1 MSTPPCKVEAFRVL
15 FVDQSA
21 ELGGAELSLIEVLA
35 QLPFSASVLLFEDGK
50 LVGRL
55 AQAGVAVEV
64 VGSAVARIEVR
75 RESGILAAARSLPAV
90 LALAWSVAKRAR
102 GYDLIYANSQKA
114 FVVCALSTL
123 IVRRKLVWHLHD
135 ILTAEHFG
143 RFLRRFAVRLANW
156 RADWVIAN
164 SQATAAAFEN
174 LGGGARRLSVVHQGI
189 DEAPF
194 AAVSRDEVA
203 ALRTELGVGPARKLL
218 GVFGRLAAWK
228 GQAVFLQALALVPD
242 AIGVIVGDALFGE
255 DEYARELYRLVETL
269 GLTDRVKFLGFR
281 SDVPALMSAMDVIVH
296 SSVAPEPF
304 GRVVVE
310 GMLSGRPVIAS
321 AAGGVLEII
330 EDGRSGF
337 LYEPGNAQAL
347 AAVMMRVIAEPELA
361 SRVAQAGRE
370 HATLNFSVKSSN
382 DRINGQLASLMR
394 RSGGHN

>member
-1 MSTPPCKVEAFRVL
+1 MPPCKVETFRVL

-35 QLPFSASVLLFEDGK
+35 QLPFSAAVLLFEDGD
-50 LVGRL
+50 LVRRL
-55 AQAGVAVEV
+55 AKAGVAVEV
-64 VGSAVARIEVR
+64 IGSAVGRIEVR

-194 AAVSRDEVA
+194 AAVSPDEVA
-203 ALRTELGVGPARKLL
+203 ALRTKLGAGPARKLL

-255 DEYARELYRLVETL
+255 DEYARALYRLVETL
-269 GLTDRVKFLGFR
+269 GLMDRVKFLGFR
-281 SDVPALMSAMDVIVH
+281 EDVPALMSAMDVIVH

-310 GMLSGRPVIAS
+310 GMLAGRPVIAS

-330 EDGRSGF
+330 ADGRSGF
-337 LYEPGNAQAL
+337 LYEAGNAQAL

-370 HATLNFSVKSSN
+370 HARLNFSVESSN
-382 DRINGQLASLMR
+382 DRINGQLGSLMR